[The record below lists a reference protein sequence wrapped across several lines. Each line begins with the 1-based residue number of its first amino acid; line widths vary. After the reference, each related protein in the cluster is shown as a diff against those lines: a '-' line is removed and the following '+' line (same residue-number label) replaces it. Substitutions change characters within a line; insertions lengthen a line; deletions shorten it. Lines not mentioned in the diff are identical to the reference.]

1 MESTNSQLS
10 GGDRLILQTV
20 EVPQANDLF
29 KVFKVAK
36 LIADGANTPAEVAA
50 GLDLVERE
58 GAYYLSAA
66 CALRLVRKLPQ
77 GAAAEYVLSYVGDS
91 YLEAKGD
98 KARAAVVVRG
108 TLDCPHVVFVAEG
121 LGLPTPL
128 STPTP
133 RELHDVALVER
144 EFIGLGALS
153 GTTPHR
159 RAGTLVSWMKTVDR
173 LARSLK

>member
-1 MESTNSQLS
+1 MASTKSRLS

-29 KVFKVAK
+29 KVFNVVK
-36 LIADGANTPAEVAA
+36 LIADGASTPAEVAA

-66 CALRLVRKLPQ
+66 RALRLVRKLPQ
-77 GAAAEYVLSYVGDS
+77 GEAAEYVLSYLGDS
-91 YLEAKGD
+91 FLEARGD
-98 KARAAVVVRG
+98 QARAAVMVRG
-108 TLDCPHVVFVAEG
+108 TLDCPHAVFIAEG

-128 STPTP
+128 SAPTP
-133 RELHDVALVER
+133 RELHNVELVESELNR
-144 EFIGLGALS
+144 LGALS
-153 GTTPHR
+153 GSTPRR
-159 RAGTLVSWMKTVDR
+159 RASAFVSWMKTVDR